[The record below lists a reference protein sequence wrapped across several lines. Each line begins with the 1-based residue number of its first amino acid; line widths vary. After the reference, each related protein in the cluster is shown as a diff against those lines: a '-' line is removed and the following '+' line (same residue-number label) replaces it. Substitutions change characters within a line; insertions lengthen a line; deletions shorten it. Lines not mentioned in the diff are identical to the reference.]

1 MEQSHLSSQIGKRI
15 KLYRKQ
21 QKMTLEDLAACI
33 NRSKASVSKYECGAI
48 VLDVETLY
56 EIAGALQVPLSCL
69 MEIPEER
76 ADNRAISAKEMLP
89 SRLYFYIYRDRGTRE
104 IACSYLDVIAQPE
117 CCQAVLYYDLAP
129 GEPKKTNRIYMG
141 DAFVTDT
148 TFSFLVTNY
157 QNRLDQMYFTS
168 SRPYIN
174 RNDCFVG
181 FWIGLTFENV
191 APVCMKA
198 VISEKPI
205 GDQEKINELLAVT
218 QSEIA
223 YFRKKNKFLLQN
235 DI

>member
-1 MEQSHLSSQIGKRI
+1 
-15 KLYRKQ
+15 
-21 QKMTLEDLAACI
+21 
-33 NRSKASVSKYECGAI
+33 
-48 VLDVETLY
+48 
-56 EIAGALQVPLSCL
+56 
-69 MEIPEER
+69 
-76 ADNRAISAKEMLP
+76 
-89 SRLYFYIYRDRGTRE
+89 
-104 IACSYLDVIAQPE
+104 
-117 CCQAVLYYDLAP
+117 
-129 GEPKKTNRIYMG
+129 MG

-181 FWIGLTFENV
+181 FLVGLTFENV